1 MAGEAADSNN
11 NNDNTNNATPMM
23 TADGLDSTSG
33 AAVNNSDTSASN
45 GAGIQI
51 FVKCTFN
58 QKKIKVDKVALE
70 STVRQLKSRLREES
84 GVEEGAQRLI
94 YKGHVLKDGNTL
106 ESYGAYICLG
116 EQRQTTIPFER
127 GQNTDSSLRNEC

>member
-11 NNDNTNNATPMM
+11 NNNNNDNTNNAASAV
-23 TADGLDSTSG
+23 TADGLDSTSR
-33 AAVNNSDTSASN
+33 AAVDNSDTSAGS
-45 GAGIQI
+45 GAEIQV

-70 STVRQLKSRLREES
+70 STVQQLKQRLREES

-94 YKGHVLKDGNTL
+94 YKGHVLKDGDTL
-106 ESYGAYICLG
+106 ESYGA
-116 EQRQTTIPFER
+116 
-127 GQNTDSSLRNEC
+127 